1 MAQRQHEAK
10 VIPVRALDGR
20 TTTVRIAAACSV
32 DDLKAT
38 LRASSFPPGGAA
50 TFHLYLKGAKLLPH
64 AKVGNLPI
72 YPGDFI
78 SLIPFTTKAKPAA
91 PAPFSR
97 ATLPWSAGKRRRL

>member
-10 VIPVRALDGR
+10 VIPVRALDGH

-72 YPGDFI
+72 YPRDFI